1 MTVGLIGVVLSFAAA
16 DGASM
21 ELTAVLTEPA
31 TASLD
36 WGGVVRTASAPAARH
51 QFRGLPAPSEAAL
64 AYELE
69 LAGAPPFRATV
80 RPLRP
85 GGPLKIALYG
95 DSRDGSAPHR
105 RLLEAMVRAEPD
117 VVVNTG
123 DVVATALDDPG
134 WSEHLLATLP
144 LGAGAPLVLALGNH
158 ELYLPPDRAGSLDP
172 VAKVLA
178 FLPAPA
184 DALAAAK
191 GAPRGVFHVRVGPA
205 LFVSIDSNSPLGP
218 GSAQRSFLEAA
229 LADRRDARFV
239 FVVLHHGPLSAGP
252 HGAHPE
258 SEGLPELF
266 ARHHVTAVLSGH
278 DHTYQRI
285 QRDGVSY
292 VVSGGGGAPLYAR
305 TRPVRGLIA
314 FASAYHHAIITLDG
328 DRATIEA
335 RSLEGA
341 LLDRAE
347 LGDTAPEGPDP
358 WPRVWALVTALVLG
372 LGAIGV
378 VAHRLLWRGE

>member
-21 ELTAVLTEPA
+21 ELTLVLTEPA

-36 WGGVVRTASAPAARH
+36 WGGIVRTASTPLARH
-51 QFRGLPAPSEAAL
+51 QFGGLAAPMETAL
-64 AYELE
+64 AYELDV
-69 LAGAPPFRATV
+69 AGLSAFRATV

-85 GGPLKIALYG
+85 SGPLKIALYG

-158 ELYLPPDRAGSLDP
+158 ELYLPPDRAGALDP
-172 VAKVLA
+172 VEKVLA

-191 GAPRGVFHVRVGPA
+191 GAPRGVFHVRIGPA

-258 SEGLPELF
+258 SDGLPELF

-292 VVSGGGGAPLYAR
+292 VVSGGGGAPLYSR
-305 TRPVRGLIA
+305 TRPVRGLVT
-314 FASAYHHAIITLDG
+314 FAAAYHFALITLDG

-335 RSLEGA
+335 RSIEGA

-347 LGDTAPEGPDP
+347 LGGRAPDGPDP
-358 WPRVWALVTALVLG
+358 RPRLAALAASLVLS
-372 LGAIGV
+372 LGGIAWVIR
-378 VAHRLLWRGE
+378 RLLWS